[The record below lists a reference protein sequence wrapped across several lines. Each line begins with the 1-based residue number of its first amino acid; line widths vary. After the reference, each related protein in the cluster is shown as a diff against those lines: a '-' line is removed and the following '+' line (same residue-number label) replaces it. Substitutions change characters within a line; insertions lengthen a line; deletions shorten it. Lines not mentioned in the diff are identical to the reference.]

1 MTLNETVALRIKQLC
16 EEKNISLQGA
26 CKTVKGFRTYAKN
39 TFKKRPPDRRTRVS
53 TIIKI
58 CMGFNISMA
67 YFFNTKEFESLD

>member
-16 EEKNISLQGA
+16 EEKNISLQEL
-26 CKTVKGFRTYAKN
+26 AKRSKVSEH
-39 TFKKRPPDRRTRVS
+39 TLKILLKAPPNRRTRVS

>member
-16 EEKNISLQGA
+16 EEKNISLQELA
-26 CKTVKGFRTYAKN
+26 KRSKVSERTLKILLKA
-39 TFKKRPPDRRTRVS
+39 PPDRRTRVS

-58 CMGFNISMA
+58 CMGLGVSVF